1 MEEPSPSSS
10 EALQGQL
17 EEWYVQNQNIWSYF
31 MLIVLTIG
39 VVLFSRLDI
48 VWKVFSNLPKPT
60 AELEKALLK

>member
-1 MEEPSPSSS
+1 
-10 EALQGQL
+10 
-17 EEWYVQNQNIWSYF
+17 